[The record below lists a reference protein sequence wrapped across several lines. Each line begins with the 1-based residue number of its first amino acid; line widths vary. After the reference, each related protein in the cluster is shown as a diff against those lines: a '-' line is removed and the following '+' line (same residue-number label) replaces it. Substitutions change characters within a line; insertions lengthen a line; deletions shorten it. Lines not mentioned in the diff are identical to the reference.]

1 MSKNVGAYGGGLF
14 SLTTEGYI
22 KLLEETGFESVQ
34 PYTQILTYQGIIAKK
49 IILLGNINKGLK
61 PNILNLEENIKMEN

>member
-1 MSKNVGAYGGGLF
+1 
-14 SLTTEGYI
+14 

-49 IILLGNINKGLK
+49 
-61 PNILNLEENIKMEN
+61 

>member
-34 PYTQILTYQGIIAKK
+34 PYTQILTYQGIIAKNNTIGEYK
-49 IILLGNINKGLK
+49 
-61 PNILNLEENIKMEN
+61 